1 LIIVG
6 DVDPEQ
12 IRSLSGEYFGSWIGS
27 SSVVDNFRVDAQ
39 TRERRVWILDR
50 PGSVQSEV
58 RLGHVGVAR
67 TTPNYLPLSIGNLL
81 LGGTFTSR
89 LNLNLRER
97 NGFTYGVRS
106 RFSFR
111 SQPGP
116 FQVSTAVGNEVTAS
130 AVREIL
136 SELESLVID
145 GVTREEVDAA
155 RDYAAGVF
163 GLHLETAGQIASR
176 LNQILVYGLPDDYY
190 HLYRDSIRS
199 VSTEEVTS
207 AVKAHI
213 RPDEVQ
219 VVIVGDADSI
229 SGSVDALGLGPLE
242 VV

>member
-1 LIIVG
+1 
-6 DVDPEQ
+6 
-12 IRSLSGEYFGSWIGS
+12 
-27 SSVVDNFRVDAQ
+27 
-39 TRERRVWILDR
+39 
-50 PGSVQSEV
+50 
-58 RLGHVGVAR
+58 
-67 TTPNYLPLSIGNLL
+67 
-81 LGGTFTSR
+81 
-89 LNLNLRER
+89 
-97 NGFTYGVRS
+97 
-106 RFSFR
+106 
-111 SQPGP
+111 
-116 FQVSTAVGNEVTAS
+116 VGNEVTAS

-136 SELESLVID
+136 SELESLVVD

-219 VVIVGDADSI
+219 VIIVGDADSI

>member
-1 LIIVG
+1 
-6 DVDPEQ
+6 
-12 IRSLSGEYFGSWIGS
+12 
-27 SSVVDNFRVDAQ
+27 
-39 TRERRVWILDR
+39 
-50 PGSVQSEV
+50 
-58 RLGHVGVAR
+58 
-67 TTPNYLPLSIGNLL
+67 
-81 LGGTFTSR
+81 
-89 LNLNLRER
+89 
-97 NGFTYGVRS
+97 
-106 RFSFR
+106 
-111 SQPGP
+111 
-116 FQVSTAVGNEVTAS
+116 VGNEVTAS

-136 SELESLVID
+136 SELESLVVD

-190 HLYRDSIRS
+190 HLYRDNIRS

-219 VVIVGDADSI
+219 VVIVGDAESI
-229 SGSVDALGLGPLE
+229 LGSVDALGLGPLE